1 MSDLISRENAIKA
14 IEDYFITLINRKISQ
29 IDTVDAAVDIK
40 RIIEKLP
47 AEQEWIPVEYE
58 IPPTSDY
65 VLLSFAN
72 FSQPMPGRYECDKDG
87 SGAWYVGDCDEEDT
101 CVANNL
107 FVNAWQPLPKPYRE
121 E

>member
-14 IEDYFITLINRKISQ
+14 IWDYFVTLIERRVNR
-29 IDTVDAAVDIK
+29 VDVAGAAVDIVK
-40 RIIEKLP
+40 IIEKLP

-72 FSQPMPGRYECDKDG
+72 FSLPMLGRYECDKDG
-87 SGAWYVGDCDEEDT
+87 GGAWYVGDCDEGDT
-101 CVANNL
+101 CVANDL